1 MSSQAQIKAN
11 RQNAQK
17 STGPKTAEGK
27 TTVSQNALKH
37 GLFAAQDVL
46 SVENQDEYDLLRE
59 EMLAELAPV
68 GAVES
73 LLAQRAVSLAWRL
86 RRAERMQD
94 EVVQDMIEGNIDE
107 LKKNWGYSRDDPRQA
122 GDYLV
127 LGRIAKRDWS
137 DSRVLE
143 RMLMYERRIEW
154 SLYRTIAKLRAV
166 QLMRELS
173 GGDASKAQQSA
184 QEQNDIDLKKQSQS
198 AELSEVSAP
207 LPPSLI
213 DYLQTAYGDNP
224 PQWVRTRLRQAGHPF
239 KGGNGSKRA
248 SARKTRSQGGKTPFP
263 LNLLNL

>member
-1 MSSQAQIKAN
+1 MSSQAQIEAN
-11 RQNAQK
+11 RHNAQK
-17 STGPKTAEGK
+17 STGPKTTEGK
-27 TTVSQNALKH
+27 AAVAQNALKH

-59 EMLAELAPV
+59 EMLAELAPAGV
-68 GAVES
+68 VES

-94 EVVQDMIEGNIDE
+94 EVVQDMVEGNADE
-107 LKKNWGYSRDDPRQA
+107 LKKSWGYSRDDPRQA

-137 DSRVLE
+137 DERVLE

-173 GGDASKAQQSA
+173 GGDASKAQKETDS
-184 QEQNDIDLKKQSQS
+184 EKQSQS

-224 PQWVRTRLRQAGHPF
+224 PQWVQTRLRQAGRSF

-248 SARKTRSQGGKTPFP
+248 SARKTQGHGGKTPFP